1 MKKCEYVV
9 RLISEDGWIAFKF
22 PLLDDDLAGFVSE
35 AIDRSV
41 KKLNVQINKVEEEN

>member
-22 PLLDDDLAGFVSE
+22 PRLDDDLAGFVSE
-35 AIDRSV
+35 AIGRSV
-41 KKLNVQINKVEEEN
+41 KELSVHINKVEEEN